1 METKPIKVLL
11 IEDNLG
17 DARLM
22 QEILS
27 EEKDAEFELIR
38 VDRLAAGLDVLAV
51 GGVDIVLLDL
61 TLPDSTGLETFLRT
75 HTIAPHVP
83 IIVLSGLNDEDMA
96 VRAVREGAQ
105 DYLVKGQVDTKW
117 LVRAMQYAIER
128 KRAGEDLR
136 IQQEFLRNVIDTDPN
151 LIYVKDQDGRFTLVN
166 QAVAELY
173 GMRSADEIVGK
184 SDSDVNSNQEEVE
197 HFRKD
202 DREVTRTL
210 REKQIPVERIT
221 DFQGKVRWLQT
232 VKRPILLPDGRTH
245 HVLGISADV
254 TERRLAEEKLEQ
266 SLEKLRKSMEGTIQA
281 IAMTVE
287 LKDPYTAGHQRRVA
301 ELASAIAQEMSLTP
315 DQIYGIQ
322 LAAGIHDIGKIS
334 IPAEILSKPG
344 KISPIEFN
352 LIKTHPQV
360 GYEILKTVEFPWPI
374 AQIVLQHHERIDG
387 SGYPFGL
394 IDRDIILETKIIS
407 VADVVEAMSSHRP
420 YRPSLGMETALQ
432 EIAEKSGRI
441 YDSLIVETCLKLFRE
456 KEFKFQTTETQFL

>member
-11 IEDNLG
+11 IEDNPG

-22 QEILS
+22 QELLS
-27 EEKDAEFELIR
+27 EERNTAFDLVQ
-38 VDRLAAGLDVLAV
+38 VDRLTAGIETLIV
-51 GGVDIVLLDL
+51 GGIDIVLLDL
-61 TLPDSTGLETFLRT
+61 TLPDSSGLETFVKT
-75 HTIAPHVP
+75 HTSAPHVP
-83 IIVLSGLNDEDMA
+83 IIVLSGLNDEEMA

-105 DYLVKGQVDTKW
+105 DYLVKGQVDTKL

-136 IQQEFLRNVIDTDPN
+136 IQQEFLRNVIDADPN
-151 LIYVKDQDGRFTLVN
+151 LIFVKDQDGYFTLVN
-166 QAVAELY
+166 QAVTELY
-173 GMRSADEIVGK
+173 GATTVYDMIGK
-184 SDSDVNSNQEEVE
+184 KDAHFNSHQEEVE
-197 HFRKD
+197 RFLQD
-202 DREVTRTL
+202 DREVTRL
-210 REKQIPVERIT
+210 LKEKRIPVERIT
-221 DFQGKVRWLQT
+221 DSHGNVRWLQT
-232 VKRPILLPDGRTH
+232 VKRPILSPDGKTH
-245 HVLGISADV
+245 NVLGISTDI
-254 TERRLAEEKLEQ
+254 TERRLAEEMLKE

-301 ELASAIAQEMSLTP
+301 ELASAIAREMNLSS

-344 KISPIEFN
+344 KISVIEFN

-374 AQIVLQHHERIDG
+374 ADIVLQHHERIDG

-394 IDRDIILETKIIS
+394 VDQEITLETKIIS

-420 YRPSLGMETALQ
+420 YRPSLGMDLALQ
-432 EIAEKSGRI
+432 EISEKSGKI
-441 YDSLIVETCLKLFRE
+441 YDPNIVEICLKLFNN
-456 KEFKFQTTETQFL
+456 KGFKFQLTETTF

>member
-11 IEDNLG
+11 IEDNPG

-22 QEILS
+22 REILS
-27 EEKDAEFELIR
+27 EERNTEFDLMW
-38 VDRLAAGLDVLAV
+38 VDRLAAGLDALAV
-51 GGVDIVLLDL
+51 GGIDIVLLDL
-61 TLPDSTGLETFLRT
+61 TLPDSSGLDTFVRT
-75 HTIAPHVP
+75 HAIAPHVP
-83 IIVLSGLNDEDMA
+83 IVVLSGLNDEEMA

-105 DYLVKGQVDTKW
+105 DYLVKGQVDTKL

-136 IQQEFLRNVIDTDPN
+136 IQQEFLRNVIDADPN

-173 GMRSADEIVGK
+173 GSISVDEVVGK
-184 SDSDVNSNQEEVE
+184 SDADVNLNKNEVE
-197 HFRKD
+197 HFQRD
-202 DREVTRTL
+202 DREVTQSF
-210 REKQIPVERIT
+210 REKRIPVERIT
-221 DFQGKVRWLQT
+221 DAQGNVRWLQT
-232 VKRPILLPDGRTH
+232 VKRPILSPDGKTH
-245 HVLGISADV
+245 HVLGISADI
-254 TERRLAEEKLEQ
+254 TERRLAEEKLKQ

-301 ELASAIAQEMSLTP
+301 ELASAIAQEMNLTS

-360 GYEILKTVEFPWPI
+360 GYEILKAVEFPWPI

-394 IDRDIILETKIIS
+394 IDQDIILETKIIC

-420 YRPSLGMETALQ
+420 YRPSLGMDMALQ
-432 EIAEKSGRI
+432 EISEKSGRI
-441 YDSLIVETCLKLFRE
+441 YDSLIVEICLKLFRE
-456 KEFKFQTTETQFL
+456 KGFKFTFTETQFS